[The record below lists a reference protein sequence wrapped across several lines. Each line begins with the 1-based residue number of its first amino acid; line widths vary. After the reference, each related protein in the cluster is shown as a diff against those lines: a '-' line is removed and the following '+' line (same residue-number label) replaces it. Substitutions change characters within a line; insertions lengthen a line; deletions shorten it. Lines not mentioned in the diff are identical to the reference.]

1 MQNCYSYIYKLF
13 SLKYFFFWFTVF
25 WQPHLSFETC
35 TEVWPSETSGATGT
49 LHLRSTADHDAA
61 NSVGES
67 VWEHAGNVIIHD
79 LHLAALVLTNLIQAD
94 LVLLR
99 VLKEKKW
106 SVHLECIQI
115 TGLKVWEHC
124 VCIYTPFW
132 QVWRKAGNR
141 SSDSCSKNPNE
152 DTRPSPGCTSHRR
165 SSSAQSPQ
173 NCRGRTKRWVRYV
186 ILSKT
191 CVLHRCRFYGDAYGP
206 HSTRSERTLSM
217 PISQTFM
224 HSALISIMRPWK
236 FSWSN
241 TYI

>member
-1 MQNCYSYIYKLF
+1 MQDCYSYIYKLSKYF
-13 SLKYFFFWFTVF
+13 SLVYSF
-25 WQPHLSFETC
+25 WQPHLSFGKR
-35 TEVWPSETSGATGT
+35 TEVCPSETSWATGT

-67 VWEHAGNVIIHD
+67 VGEQAGNVIVHD
-79 LHLAALVLTNLIQAD
+79 LHFAALVLTNLIQAD

-106 SVHLECIQI
+106 SMHLECILI

-173 NCRGRTKRWVRYV
+173 NCRGHIKRWVRYV
-186 ILSKT
+186 ILTKL
-191 CVLHRCRFYGDAYGP
+191 CVLHRFRLDGDAYGP

>member
-1 MQNCYSYIYKLF
+1 MISILRPLYIPTSYRQILCF
-13 SLKYFFFWFTVF
+13 SGSCRIKK
-25 WQPHLSFETC
+25 
-35 TEVWPSETSGATGT
+35 
-49 LHLRSTADHDAA
+49 
-61 NSVGES
+61 
-67 VWEHAGNVIIHD
+67 VINAFQSHSNNGPEGVR
-79 LHLAALVLTNLIQAD
+79 AL
-94 LVLLR
+94 
-99 VLKEKKW
+99 
-106 SVHLECIQI
+106 
-115 TGLKVWEHC
+115 C

-132 QVWRKAGNR
+132 RVWRKAGSR

-173 NCRGRTKRWVRYV
+173 NCRGHMKRWVRSV
-186 ILSKT
+186 ILPKT
-191 CVLHRCRFYGDAYGP
+191 CLLYRCRLYGDAYGP

-241 TYI
+241 TCIWWRERNLLV